1 MNDLER
7 RLAALAPEYPFPA
20 TPDLAGAAG
29 ARLGISGRRRRPG
42 RLVLALAAMVAAFAA
57 VLAVSPGARGA
68 LTDWLDFLP
77 GVRVERVDELPSMPL
92 ASWTGVYG
100 EEVTLAEAER
110 QAPFEILLPESLG
123 EPDLVYRYRDPS
135 GGLVITAVYGDERD
149 ARLVLT
155 QWTTQD
161 VLFHKLLG
169 PVTQAEL
176 VDVREAR
183 GPLDQRQ
190 PARRLL
196 PRRGLP
202 GARRARGARRERPRV
217 AGGRCRL
224 PARGRCRSRARAR
237 ARRRAALAA

>member
-42 RLVLALAAMVAAFAA
+42 RLVLALAAAVAAFAA

-68 LTDWLDFLP
+68 LADWLDFLP
-77 GVRVERVDELPSMPL
+77 GVRIERVDELPSMPL
-92 ASWTGVYG
+92 SSWTGVYG

-135 GGLVITAVYGDERD
+135 GGLVITAVYGDHRD

-155 QWTTQD
+155 QWATED

-169 PVTQAEL
+169 PATQAQL
-176 VDVREAR
+176 VDVRQAR
-183 GPLDQRQ
+183 GLWINGNRHVVFYLGGDFQERAAQ
-190 PARRLL
+190 GALAGNVLVWQEGDVGYRLEA
-196 PRRGLP
+196 GV
-202 GARRARGARRERPRV
+202 GRER
-217 AGGRCRL
+217 AL
-224 PARGRCRSRARAR
+224 E
-237 ARRRAALAA
+237 LAAELR

>member
-29 ARLGISGRRRRPG
+29 ARLGITGRRRHPG
-42 RLVLALAAMVAAFAA
+42 RLVIALAAVVAAFAA

-68 LTDWLDFLP
+68 LADWLDFLP
-77 GVRVERVDELPSMPL
+77 GVRVERVDELPTMPL

-110 QAPFEILLPESLG
+110 QAPFEVLLPESLG

-135 GGLVITAVYGDERD
+135 GGLVITSVYGDERD

-155 QWTTQD
+155 QWTTED

-169 PVTQAEL
+169 PGTQAEL

-183 GPLDQRQ
+183 GLWISGNEHVVFYLGGDFQER
-190 PARRLL
+190 AA
-196 PRRGLP
+196 P
-202 GARRARGARRERPRV
+202 GALAGNVLVWQEGDVGYRLEAGVGRER
-217 AGGRCRL
+217 AL
-224 PARGRCRSRARAR
+224 E
-237 ARRRAALAA
+237 LAADLR

>member
-7 RLAALAPEYPFPA
+7 RLAALAPDYPFPA

-29 ARLGISGRRRRPG
+29 ARLGIAGRQRRVG
-42 RLVLALAAMVAAFAA
+42 RLVVALAAVVAAFAA

-68 LTDWLDFLP
+68 LADWLDFLP

-92 ASWTGVYG
+92 ASVDGRLRRAGDAGRGRAAGAVRESSSRSRSASPTSSTATGIRRG
-100 EEVTLAEAER
+100 
-110 QAPFEILLPESLG
+110 PG
-123 EPDLVYRYRDPS
+123 DH
-135 GGLVITAVYGDERD
+135 GGLRRRRD

-155 QWTTQD
+155 QWTTED

-183 GPLDQRQ
+183 GLWISGEHVVFYLAETSRSAP
-190 PARRLL
+190 
-196 PRRGLP
+196 PRGRWP
-202 GARRARGARRERPRV
+202 GTSSCGRRATSATGSRPESGASGLSSWRPSS
-217 AGGRCRL
+217 AS
-224 PARGRCRSRARAR
+224 A
-237 ARRRAALAA
+237 

>member
-42 RLVLALAAMVAAFAA
+42 RRVLALAAAVAAFAA

-68 LTDWLDFLP
+68 LADWLDFLP
-77 GVRVERVDELPSMPL
+77 GVRIERVDELPSMPL
-92 ASWTGVYG
+92 SSWTGVYG

-135 GGLVITAVYGDERD
+135 GGLVITAVYGDHRD

-155 QWTTQD
+155 QWATED

-169 PVTQAEL
+169 PATQAQL

-183 GPLDQRQ
+183 GLWINGNRHVVFYLGGDFQERAAQ
-190 PARRLL
+190 GALAGNVLVWQEGDVGYRLEA
-196 PRRGLP
+196 GV
-202 GARRARGARRERPRV
+202 GRER
-217 AGGRCRL
+217 AL
-224 PARGRCRSRARAR
+224 E
-237 ARRRAALAA
+237 LAAELR

>member
-29 ARLGISGRRRRPG
+29 ARLGISGRRRRTG
-42 RLVLALAAMVAAFAA
+42 RLVLVLAAVVAACAA
-57 VLAVSPGARGA
+57 VLAASPGARSA
-68 LTDWLDFLP
+68 LADWLDFLP

-92 ASWTGVYG
+92 AAWTGVYG
-100 EEVTLAEAER
+100 ERVTLAEAER
-110 QAPFEILLPESLG
+110 EAPFPVLLPESQG
-123 EPDLVYRYRDPS
+123 EPDIVYRYRDAS

-169 PVTQAEL
+169 PATQAEL

-183 GPLDQRQ
+183 GLWINGNEHVVFYLGGDFQER
-190 PARRLL
+190 AA
-196 PRRGLP
+196 P
-202 GARRARGARRERPRV
+202 GALAGNVLLWQEGRVGYRLEAGVGLERALE
-217 AGGRCRL
+217 
-224 PARGRCRSRARAR
+224 
-237 ARRRAALAA
+237 LAADLRG

>member
-7 RLAALAPEYPFPA
+7 RLAALVPDFPFPA

-42 RLVLALAAMVAAFAA
+42 RLVLALAAVVAAFAA
-57 VLAVSPGARGA
+57 VLTVSPGARGA
-68 LTDWLDFLP
+68 LADWLDFLP

-123 EPDLVYRYRDPS
+123 EPNLVYRYRDPS
-135 GGLVITAVYGDERD
+135 GGLVITAVHGDERD

-155 QWTTQD
+155 QWTTED

-169 PVTQAEL
+169 PVTQAQL

-183 GPLDQRQ
+183 GLWISGNRHVVFYLGGDFQERAAQ
-190 PARRLL
+190 GALAGNVLVWQEGDVGYRLEA
-196 PRRGLP
+196 GV
-202 GARRARGARRERPRV
+202 GRER
-217 AGGRCRL
+217 AL
-224 PARGRCRSRARAR
+224 E
-237 ARRRAALAA
+237 LAAELR

>member
-7 RLAALAPEYPFPA
+7 RLAALAPDYPFPA

-29 ARLGISGRRRRPG
+29 ARLGIAGRQRRVG
-42 RLVLALAAMVAAFAA
+42 RLVVALAAVVAAFAA
-57 VLAVSPGARGA
+57 ALAVSAGARGA
-68 LTDWLDFLP
+68 LADWLEFLP
-77 GVRVERVDELPSMPL
+77 GVRVERVDELPTMPL
-92 ASWTGVYG
+92 AQWTDIYG
-100 EEVTLAEAER
+100 EQVTLAVAER
-110 QAPFEILLPESLG
+110 QAPFDILVPESLG

-155 QWTTQD
+155 QWTTED

-183 GPLDQRQ
+183 GLWISGNEHVVFYLGGDFQER
-190 PARRLL
+190 AA
-196 PRRGLP
+196 P
-202 GARRARGARRERPRV
+202 GALAGNVLVWQEGDVGYRLEAGVGLERALE
-217 AGGRCRL
+217 
-224 PARGRCRSRARAR
+224 
-237 ARRRAALAA
+237 LAAELR

>member
-7 RLAALAPEYPFPA
+7 RLAALAPEFPFPA

-42 RLVLALAAMVAAFAA
+42 RLVLALAAVAAFAA

-68 LTDWLDFLP
+68 LADWLDFLP
-77 GVRVERVDELPSMPL
+77 GVRIERVDELPSMPL
-92 ASWTGVYG
+92 SSWTGVYG

-135 GGLVITAVYGDERD
+135 GGLVITAVYGDHRD

-155 QWTTQD
+155 QWATED

-169 PVTQAEL
+169 PATQAQL

-183 GPLDQRQ
+183 GLWINGNRHVVFYLGGDFQERAAQ
-190 PARRLL
+190 GALAGNVLVWQEGDVGYRLEA
-196 PRRGLP
+196 GV
-202 GARRARGARRERPRV
+202 GRER
-217 AGGRCRL
+217 AL
-224 PARGRCRSRARAR
+224 E
-237 ARRRAALAA
+237 LAAELR

>member
-1 MNDLER
+1 MNDLEG

-42 RLVLALAAMVAAFAA
+42 RLVLALAAAAAFAA
-57 VLAVSPGARGA
+57 VLVVSPGARGA
-68 LTDWLDFLP
+68 LADWLDFLP
-77 GVRVERVDELPSMPL
+77 GVRIERVDELPSMPL
-92 ASWTGVYG
+92 SSWTGVYG

-135 GGLVITAVYGDERD
+135 GGLVITAVYGDHRD

-155 QWTTQD
+155 QWATED

-169 PVTQAEL
+169 PATQAQL

-183 GPLDQRQ
+183 GLWINGNRHVVFYLGGDFQERAAQ
-190 PARRLL
+190 GALAGNVLVWQEGDVGYRLEA
-196 PRRGLP
+196 GV
-202 GARRARGARRERPRV
+202 GRER
-217 AGGRCRL
+217 AL
-224 PARGRCRSRARAR
+224 E
-237 ARRRAALAA
+237 LAAELR

>member
-29 ARLGISGRRRRPG
+29 MRLGVSGRRRRAG
-42 RLVLALAAMVAAFAA
+42 RLVVALAAVIAAFAA

-68 LTDWLDFLP
+68 LADWLDLLP
-77 GVRVERVDELPSMPL
+77 GVRIERVDELPSMPL
-92 ASWTGVYG
+92 SSWTGVYG

-155 QWTTQD
+155 QWTTED

-169 PVTQAEL
+169 PATQAQL

-183 GPLDQRQ
+183 GLWINGNRHVVFYLGGDFQERAAQ
-190 PARRLL
+190 GALAGNVLVWQEGDVGYRLEA
-196 PRRGLP
+196 GV
-202 GARRARGARRERPRV
+202 GRER
-217 AGGRCRL
+217 AL
-224 PARGRCRSRARAR
+224 E
-237 ARRRAALAA
+237 LAAELR

>member
-20 TPDLAGAAG
+20 TPDLTGAAG
-29 ARLGISGRRRRPG
+29 ARLGITGRRRRRG
-42 RLVLALAAMVAAFAA
+42 RLVLALAAVVAAFGA

-77 GVRVERVDELPSMPL
+77 GVRVERVDELPTMPL

-100 EEVTLAEAER
+100 EKVTPAEAER

-135 GGLVITAVYGDERD
+135 GGLVITSVYGDERD
-149 ARLVLT
+149 AGLVFT
-155 QWTTQD
+155 QWTTED

-169 PVTQAEL
+169 PGTQAEL

-183 GPLDQRQ
+183 GLWISGNEHAVFYLGGDFQER
-190 PARRLL
+190 AA
-196 PRRGLP
+196 P
-202 GARRARGARRERPRV
+202 GALAGNVLVWQEGDVGYRLEAGVGRER
-217 AGGRCRL
+217 
-224 PARGRCRSRARAR
+224 
-237 ARRRAALAA
+237 ALELASELR

>member
-7 RLAALAPEYPFPA
+7 RLAALAPEFPFPA

-42 RLVLALAAMVAAFAA
+42 RLVLALAAVAAFAA

-68 LTDWLDFLP
+68 LADWLDFLP
-77 GVRVERVDELPSMPL
+77 GVRIERVDELPSMPL
-92 ASWTGVYG
+92 SSWTGVYG

-110 QAPFEILLPESLG
+110 QAPFEVLLPESLG

-135 GGLVITAVYGDERD
+135 GGLVITAVYGDHRD

-155 QWTTQD
+155 QWATED

-169 PVTQAEL
+169 PATQAQL

-183 GPLDQRQ
+183 GLWINGNRHVVFYLGGDFQERAAQ
-190 PARRLL
+190 GALAGNVLVWQEGDVGYRLEA
-196 PRRGLP
+196 GV
-202 GARRARGARRERPRV
+202 GRER
-217 AGGRCRL
+217 AL
-224 PARGRCRSRARAR
+224 E
-237 ARRRAALAA
+237 LAAELR

>member
-1 MNDLER
+1 MNELER

-20 TPDLAGAAG
+20 TPDIAGAAG

-42 RLVLALAAMVAAFAA
+42 RLVLALAAVVAAFAA

-68 LTDWLDFLP
+68 LADWLDFLP
-77 GVRVERVDELPSMPL
+77 GVRIERVDELPSMPL
-92 ASWTGVYG
+92 SSWTGVYG
-100 EEVTLAEAER
+100 DEVTLAEAER

-135 GGLVITAVYGDERD
+135 GGLVITAVYGDHRD

-155 QWTTQD
+155 QWATED

-169 PVTQAEL
+169 PATQAQL

-183 GPLDQRQ
+183 GLWINGNRHVVFYLGGDFQERAAQ
-190 PARRLL
+190 GALAGNVLVWQEGDVGYRLEA
-196 PRRGLP
+196 GV
-202 GARRARGARRERPRV
+202 GRER
-217 AGGRCRL
+217 AL
-224 PARGRCRSRARAR
+224 E
-237 ARRRAALAA
+237 LAAELR

>member
-29 ARLGISGRRRRPG
+29 ARLGITGRRRRPG
-42 RLVLALAAMVAAFAA
+42 RLVLALAAVVAAFAA
-57 VLAVSPGARGA
+57 VLAASPGARGA
-68 LTDWLDFLP
+68 LADWLDFLP

-100 EEVTLAEAER
+100 EEVTLAEAESR
-110 QAPFEILLPESLG
+110 APFEILLPESLG
-123 EPDLVYRYRDPS
+123 DPDLVYRYRDPS
-135 GGLVITAVYGDERD
+135 GGLVITAVYGDRRD

-155 QWTTQD
+155 QWTAED

-183 GPLDQRQ
+183 GLWMSGNEHVVFYLGGDFQER
-190 PARRLL
+190 AA
-196 PRRGLP
+196 P
-202 GARRARGARRERPRV
+202 GALAGNVLVWQEGDVGYRLEAGVGRER
-217 AGGRCRL
+217 AL
-224 PARGRCRSRARAR
+224 E
-237 ARRRAALAA
+237 LAADLR